1 MDLSTDVLVIGGGMA
16 GIVAGTISVESGLD
30 TILLRKGQSAT
41 SYSSGAIDVLGY
53 LPDSIVPIAS
63 PEEGLHVISNFY
75 PLHPYGILGFS
86 DNKSETRATVVEQV
100 RNSIEWLKNHL
111 NDSSAKLIGD
121 LSQNIWPITLLG
133 TTKPTTLIQETMYS
147 TSLTEEEDS
156 SLLFAG
162 IKGLQTFHPS
172 IAARVFLE
180 NQLAMDTPP
189 KRVSHCLLDIT
200 PFGKPYNI
208 SSIELARH
216 FDHEGS
222 IADLIDQLKE
232 YVDTIGVTHVALP
245 PILGVQNA
253 RANLDEIQNTL
264 DIEVFELL
272 PFPPSVPG
280 LRLQNSLE
288 EMFVKSGGRLMV
300 GYEAKAAN
308 TENSRVTKID
318 VDAPRRSLSINP
330 KTVVLATGSFIG
342 GGLKGTEVG
351 IDETVFGL
359 MTVTLGFYS
368 ASEVR
373 PTDSANIFAISPDG
387 HNVFG
392 SGVSVDPKFHPVDKD
407 GIHYAENLYSAG
419 SILAGYNYS
428 VEKSGLGVALVT
440 GYAAGQNC
448 VESIKGVQ

>member
-16 GIVAGTISVESGLD
+16 GIVAGTIAAEADFD
-30 TILLRKGQSAT
+30 TILLRKGQSST

-53 LPDSIVPIAS
+53 LPDSVVPISS
-63 PEEGLHVISNFY
+63 PEEGLQIISNFY

-86 DNKSETRATVVEQV
+86 DNKSENSTSVIEQV
-100 RNSIEWLKNHL
+100 RKSIEWLKAHL
-111 NDSSAKLIGD
+111 NDSCAKLIGD
-121 LSQNIWPITLLG
+121 LSQNIWPVTLLG

-147 TSLTEEEDS
+147 ATLTEQADS

-180 NQLAMDTPP
+180 NQLAMDGSA

-222 IADLIDQLKE
+222 IADLTNQLKK
-232 YVDTIGVTHVALP
+232 YIDTIGATHVALP
-245 PILGVQNA
+245 PVLGIQNA
-253 RANLDEIQNTL
+253 RTNLDEIHDTL
-264 DIEVFELL
+264 DVEVFELL

-288 EMFVKSGGRLMV
+288 KMFIKSGGRLMI
-300 GYEAKAAN
+300 GYNAKSAI
-308 TENSRVTKID
+308 TENSKVTNID
-318 VDAPRRSLSINP
+318 VDAPRRSLSITP
-330 KTVVLATGSFIG
+330 KSVVLATGSFIG
-342 GGLKGTEVG
+342 GGLKGTELG

-359 MTVTLGFYS
+359 MTVTHGFYS
-368 ASEVR
+368 ASEIR
-373 PTDSANIFAISPDG
+373 PKDSANILAISPNG
-387 HNVFG
+387 HTIFG
-392 SGVSVDPKFHPVDKD
+392 SGVSVDPEFRPVDKD
-407 GIHYAENLYSAG
+407 GIHYAENLYCAG

-428 VEKSGLGVALVT
+428 AEKSGLGVAIAT
-440 GYAAGQNC
+440 GYTAGQNC
-448 VESIKGVQ
+448 IESIKGIV